1 MFRVINLIF
10 FAFLNFAFAQ
20 NLSCENCHSV
30 EKFDAQNHNFS
41 CESCH
46 KSKISPSDFPQNLAK
61 FGGFSHENIIAHPA
75 SPAHYGE
82 FCGSCHAK
90 QISEFE
96 KSNHFTHKNEIKTIF
111 SAFNM
116 DLNLSLQDFLS
127 QNLPNLSEKERVVA
141 DFVERKCLKCHA
153 FDNGENSLF
162 SAHGKG
168 CMACHASYAPS
179 AHYGGSDANTSARP
193 HSRTHTLSRAD
204 NEVCASCHNKYFI
217 GTDFMGLFPQNTH
230 KDYRTP
236 LQKNG
241 NFPGLRHGVTYANLR
256 PDAHFSAG
264 LVCADCHKMS
274 ETKSCEACHETATQ
288 NNTSHKFHQNL
299 ECATCHSAWG
309 GSFYELNAMLDFSK
323 DYENWQNLI
332 EFDASAKRFNARALR
347 QNTRPAPF
355 SRTLGGERKPGIWHS
370 AFSLERFEN
379 VLLVRK
385 NNGKIALARPVFGY
399 NLSIKDENASVAKF
413 GESGERFEVW
423 KPFSPHSVQKI
434 GKSCEACHENPL
446 QSRETHGGISE
457 LFAPKFCEN
466 PRQKNCAKLLDASP
480 LNEREMQNL
489 KSILYK
495 KTRAKEILNLN

>member
-10 FAFLNFAFAQ
+10 FALLNFAFAQ

-30 EKFDAQNHNFS
+30 EKFEPKNHNFS

-46 KSKISPSDFPQNLAK
+46 KSKISPSDFPQSLAK

-75 SPAHYGE
+75 SPAHYVE

-116 DLNLSLQDFLS
+116 DLNPSLQDFLS

-153 FDNGENSLF
+153 FDNGESSLF

-168 CMACHASYAPS
+168 CMSCHASYAPS
-179 AHYGGSDANTSARP
+179 AQYSGSDANTSARP

-204 NEVCASCHNKYFI
+204 NEVCTSCHNKYFI

-274 ETKSCEACHETATQ
+274 ETKAVKPATKPPRKITHHTNSTKIWSAPPATAHGAGVF
-288 NNTSHKFHQNL
+288 TS
-299 ECATCHSAWG
+299 
-309 GSFYELNAMLDFSK
+309 
-323 DYENWQNLI
+323 
-332 EFDASAKRFNARALR
+332 
-347 QNTRPAPF
+347 
-355 SRTLGGERKPGIWHS
+355 
-370 AFSLERFEN
+370 
-379 VLLVRK
+379 
-385 NNGKIALARPVFGY
+385 
-399 NLSIKDENASVAKF
+399 
-413 GESGERFEVW
+413 
-423 KPFSPHSVQKI
+423 
-434 GKSCEACHENPL
+434 
-446 QSRETHGGISE
+446 
-457 LFAPKFCEN
+457 
-466 PRQKNCAKLLDASP
+466 
-480 LNEREMQNL
+480 
-489 KSILYK
+489 
-495 KTRAKEILNLN
+495 